1 MKLLPLLTL
10 LISAGLALYG
20 VSDLTRP
27 NGVQLAL
34 FGLIGVAISG
44 GALAICSAVE
54 ALASKGE
61 GSTAM
66 HQTDQEAE
74 MSRRAAIARR
84 E

>member
-10 LISAGLALYG
+10 IISAIVALSG
-20 VSDLTRP
+20 ISDLTRP
-27 NGVQLAL
+27 SGVQLAL
-34 FGLIGVAISG
+34 FGLLGVAISG
-44 GALAICSAVE
+44 GALAIYSAVE
-54 ALASKGE
+54 AIASKGE
-61 GSTAM
+61 SSTAM